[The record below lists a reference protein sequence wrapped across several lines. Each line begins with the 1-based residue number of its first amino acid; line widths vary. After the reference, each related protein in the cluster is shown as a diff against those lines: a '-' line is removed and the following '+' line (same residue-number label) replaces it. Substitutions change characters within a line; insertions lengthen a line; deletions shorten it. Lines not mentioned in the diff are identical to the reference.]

1 MLNLKATLSI
11 SVLFFRTLVPSSF
24 HPPYHH
30 NYLTGVPPEVS
41 PSIPVPAPQ
50 PASAAPSPS
59 VGTQAAASSS
69 SLVSAPPLPAP
80 SPSAPVSLPAAPRP
94 PHQAGKLESNIRSLR
109 FLCLSQT
116 HEDMAICCC
125 FVICYLFSREVFI
138 CIAGVILELECS
150 VFS

>member
-11 SVLFFRTLVPSSF
+11 SVLLFRTPVPSSF
-24 HPPYHH
+24 QPPYHH

-41 PSIPVPAPQ
+41 PSIPVPGPQ
-50 PASAAPSPS
+50 PGSAAPSPS
-59 VGTQAAASSS
+59 VGNQAVASSS

-80 SPSAPVSLPAAPRP
+80 SPSAPVSLPAAPP
-94 PHQAGKLESNIRSLR
+94 PPPQAGKLE
-109 FLCLSQT
+109 FFCLSQT